1 MLDIPRGPSAGLL
14 QNHHAPPH
22 GSEHYDLGSPCPPC
36 LWLGVHLLQDIHVLS
51 HLTPS
56 GYSLWVSGRADY
68 RTGFMKLCWPF
79 VSLGNKGWLYLML
92 PVDSLELN

>member
-1 MLDIPRGPSAGLL
+1 MLDIPRGPSAGLF

-36 LWLGVHLLQDIHVLS
+36 LWLGVHLLQDNIHVLS

-56 GYSLWVSGRADY
+56 GCSLRVSGRADY
-68 RTGFMKLCWPF
+68 RTGSHEAVLAICLPW
-79 VSLGNKGWLYLML
+79 NWLYLML
-92 PVDSLELN
+92 PVDSLELD